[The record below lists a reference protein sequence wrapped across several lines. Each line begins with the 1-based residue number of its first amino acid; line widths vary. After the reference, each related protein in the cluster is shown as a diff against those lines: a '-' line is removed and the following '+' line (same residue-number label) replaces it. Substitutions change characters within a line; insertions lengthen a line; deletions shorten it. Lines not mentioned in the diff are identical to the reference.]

1 MKVHGGFTIEKCP
14 ADHPMKSYAKQYD
27 ERLEKPES
35 SLSREDLVLL
45 TFSFYLDPQLASVPK
60 PFIDFFL
67 WNAMG
72 KMWNM
77 FLDVAEEVKNGERN
91 AHSDA
96 IAMKGVLYD
105 WVEERT
111 NVMLEQK

>member
-1 MKVHGGFTIEKCP
+1 
-14 ADHPMKSYAKQYD
+14 
-27 ERLEKPES
+27 
-35 SLSREDLVLL
+35 
-45 TFSFYLDPQLASVPK
+45 
-60 PFIDFFL
+60 
-67 WNAMG
+67 MG

-96 IAMKGVLYD
+96 IAMKRVLYD

-111 NVMLEQK
+111 KVLLEQK